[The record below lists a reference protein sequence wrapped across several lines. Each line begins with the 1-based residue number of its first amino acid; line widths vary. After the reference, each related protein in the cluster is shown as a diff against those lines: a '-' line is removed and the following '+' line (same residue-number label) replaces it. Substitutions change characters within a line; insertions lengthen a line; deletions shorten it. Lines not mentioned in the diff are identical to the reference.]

1 VLFAAPSSTQ
11 NRALAVVAPQS
22 NPITAA
28 ILDGATPS
36 DCEERVNDTP
46 AKLDACITMGSLW
59 GELSQF
65 QTISDENPGPDGHGN
80 RDTGTPGYEASVDYV
95 AGLMRRAGYGVTIQQ
110 YVFAS
115 PEVSGTPKFGTTS
128 RNYAFDHE
136 WFVARRSGS
145 GAVTAPVETPSPSRD
160 GCFATDFAGFTRG
173 AIALIERGQC
183 SADMQ
188 VAYARAAGARAVILY
203 LAEGG
208 AYRPRLNSPAGIPV
222 IGIAMGAVGPDLI
235 RQYKSGHA
243 PFAHIDIQFRRKAV
257 TDYNLIAESPYGDA
271 AHTVVIE
278 AHLDSIFG
286 AGMLDN
292 ASGSTSILRTALIM
306 ANTPTHN
313 RLRYIWFGGEEL
325 GLLGSSYYT
334 THLTPAQ
341 LHRIVFDVD
350 ADVTATPNFDIQ
362 IADPAYASNVGQF
375 PNNVVRKSRVGNDAF
390 TDFFKMNGVVSRPVS
405 FGNDGTDSNSFALVG
420 VPDTGVLTRQDCCKQ
435 QSEVQ
440 LWGGFTGNY
449 EGHIP
454 SFDGGC
460 VDMPDLWCDNL
471 SNNDPFIL
479 VLVSRAVAHVALT
492 LANDA
497 RL

>member
-1 VLFAAPSSTQ
+1 
-11 NRALAVVAPQS
+11 VAPQS

-28 ILDGATPS
+28 ILDGAPPS
-36 DCEERVNDTP
+36 NCDERVNDTP
-46 AKLDACITMGSLW
+46 AKLDTCITMSSLW
-59 GELSQF
+59 GILSNF
-65 QTISDENPGPDGHGN
+65 QTISDQNPGPDGHGN
-80 RDTGTPGYEASVDYV
+80 RDSGTPGYEASVDYV
-95 AGLMRRAGYGVTIQQ
+95 AGLMRRAGYTVTVQQ

-115 PEVSGTPKFGTTS
+115 PELTGTPQFGTTS
-128 RNYAFDHE
+128 HSYSFNRE
-136 WFVARRSGS
+136 WFVALRSGS
-145 GAVTAPVETPSPSRD
+145 GAVTAPVEAPSRSRD
-160 GCFATDFAGFTRG
+160 GCFATDLAGFTRG

-183 SADMQ
+183 SADVQ
-188 VAYARAAGARAVILY
+188 VANARSVGARAVILY

-208 AYRPRLNSPAGIPV
+208 AYRPRLNYPAEIPV
-222 IGIAMGAVGPDLI
+222 IGVAMGAVGPDLI
-235 RQYKSGHA
+235 RQSESGRA
-243 PFAHIDIQFRRKAV
+243 PYAHIDIQMRRRSV
-257 TDYNLIAESPYGDA
+257 TDFNLIAESPFGDA

-292 ASGSTSILRTALIM
+292 ASGSTSILKTALAL

-334 THLTPAQ
+334 THLTPAE

-362 IADPAYASNVGQF
+362 IANPAYASDVGQF
-375 PNNVVRKSRVGNDAF
+375 PKNVVPQSRVGNDAF
-390 TDFFKMNGVVSRPVS
+390 ADFFKSSGVVSRPVS

-440 LWGGFTGNY
+440 LWGGYPGNY
-449 EGHIP
+449 EGNIP

-460 VDMPDLWCDNL
+460 VDMPNLWCDNL

-479 VLVSRAVAHVALT
+479 VLVSRAVAHVTLK

-497 RL
+497 ALGR